1 MSFQGTGDLLNDF
14 NDVITGIRNVKGAIN
29 PALEIV
35 ADPYFP
41 EIIGKIEQ
49 LHAIEVRDSG
59 PNTRG
64 VGLRHLVY
72 PLGVYVEFRK
82 NPIVM
87 GALILGVMVGI
98 PFGLGYLFGKS
109 K

>member
-1 MSFQGTGDLLNDF
+1 MSYQGTGDLLSDINT
-14 NDVITGIRNVKGAIN
+14 VITGIKNVKGAIN

-41 EIIGKIEQ
+41 EIIGRIEQ
-49 LHAIEVRDSG
+49 LHALEVQAGG
-59 PNTRG
+59 PDTRG

-87 GALILGVMVGI
+87 GALILGLVVGI
-98 PFGLGYLFGKS
+98 PFSLGYLFGSRK
-109 K
+109 